1 MHLLERTKAMVE
13 AEGLIINTL
22 EIKSGV
28 IRASEEFENRKIKL
42 YPVRPII
49 QKGLSNVTD
58 E

>member
-1 MHLLERTKAMVE
+1 MVE